1 MLNFQHLF
9 IQRANMNQSSDSR
22 RPIASRESN
31 WAKVSARWLAKRNVS
46 PNFISILSIVFSIVA
61 FIAFYLDVGAAS
73 NHTVLM
79 ILAIVGIEG
88 RLIMNLF
95 DGMVAVEHNKKS
107 VVGGLY
113 NEVPDRVAD
122 TFIIIGAGL
131 LAKDF
136 PYGMDLAYIATI
148 LAVVTA
154 YIRTLGASLNC
165 GHHFLG
171 PMAKQ
176 HRMALLAVSC
186 VIAIWYT
193 HVFYYVLI
201 VMNIGLLITCYRRLS
216 KVATLLKQGSSNV
229 K

>member
-1 MLNFQHLF
+1 M
-9 IQRANMNQSSDSR
+9 
-22 RPIASRESN
+22 
-31 WAKVSARWLAKRNVS
+31 
-46 PNFISILSIVFSIVA
+46 A
-61 FIAFYLDVGAAS
+61 FIAFYVDANGAS

-122 TFIIIGAGL
+122 TFIIVGSGL

-136 PYGMDLAYIATI
+136 PYGMDLAYAATI

-176 HRMALLAVSC
+176 HRMALLAISC
-186 VIAIWYT
+186 VIAIWYPP
-193 HVFYYVLI
+193 VFYYALI
-201 VMNIGLLITCYRRLS
+201 IMNIGLIVTCYRRLS
-216 KVATLLKQGSSNV
+216 KVATLLRQGSGI

>member
-1 MLNFQHLF
+1 
-9 IQRANMNQSSDSR
+9 
-22 RPIASRESN
+22 
-31 WAKVSARWLAKRNVS
+31 
-46 PNFISILSIVFSIVA
+46 
-61 FIAFYLDVGAAS
+61 
-73 NHTVLM
+73 M

-122 TFIIIGAGL
+122 SFIIIGAGL
-131 LAKDF
+131 LVKDF
-136 PYGMDLAYIATI
+136 PYGMDLAYIASI

-165 GHHFLG
+165 GQHFLG

-176 HRMALLAVSC
+176 HRMALLAGSC

-193 HVFYYVLI
+193 PVFYYALI

-216 KVATLLKQGSSNV
+216 KVATLLKQGSSNT

>member
-1 MLNFQHLF
+1 
-9 IQRANMNQSSDSR
+9 MNQTSDGR
-22 RPIASRESN
+22 RPIASRESG
-31 WAKVSARWLAKRNVS
+31 WAKASARWLAKRNVS
-46 PNFISILSIVFSIVA
+46 PNFISVLSIVFSIVA
-61 FIAFYLDVGAAS
+61 FVAFYFDAAATG

-107 VVGGLY
+107 SVGGLY
-113 NEVPDRVAD
+113 NEVPDRVGDA
-122 TFIIIGAGL
+122 FIILGAGL
-131 LAKDF
+131 LAKEQ

-176 HRMALLAVSC
+176 HRMALLAISC
-186 VIAIWYT
+186 IIGIWYSP
-193 HVFYYVLI
+193 VFYYALI
-201 VMNIGLLITCYRRLS
+201 VMNIGLLVTCYRRLS
-216 KVATLLKQGSSNV
+216 KVATLLKQKSSDIN
-229 K
+229 

>member
-1 MLNFQHLF
+1 
-9 IQRANMNQSSDSR
+9 
-22 RPIASRESN
+22 
-31 WAKVSARWLAKRNVS
+31 
-46 PNFISILSIVFSIVA
+46 
-61 FIAFYLDVGAAS
+61 
-73 NHTVLM
+73 M

-136 PYGMDLAYIATI
+136 PYGMDLAYMATI

-193 HVFYYVLI
+193 PVFYYALL

-216 KVATLLKQGSSNV
+216 KVATLLKQGSSDV

>member
-1 MLNFQHLF
+1 
-9 IQRANMNQSSDSR
+9 MNQTSDGR
-22 RPIASRESN
+22 RPIASRESG
-31 WAKVSARWLAKRNVS
+31 WAKASARWLAKRNVS
-46 PNFISILSIVFSIVA
+46 PNFISVLSIVFSIVA
-61 FIAFYLDVGAAS
+61 FVAFYVDSAGS
-73 NHTVLM
+73 GNHTVLM
-79 ILAIVGIEG
+79 ILAFIGIEG

-122 TFIIIGAGL
+122 SFIILGAGL
-131 LAKDF
+131 LAKGE
-136 PYGMDLAYIATI
+136 PYGMDLAYLATI

-186 VIAIWYT
+186 IVGIWYT
-193 HVFYYVLI
+193 PVFYYALI
-201 VMNIGLLITCYRRLS
+201 VMNVGMLITCYRRLS
-216 KVATLLKQGSSNV
+216 KVATLLKQKSTDTH
-229 K
+229 

>member
-1 MLNFQHLF
+1 M
-9 IQRANMNQSSDSR
+9 
-22 RPIASRESN
+22 
-31 WAKVSARWLAKRNVS
+31 
-46 PNFISILSIVFSIVA
+46 ILSVI
-61 FIAFYLDVGAAS
+61 
-73 NHTVLM
+73 
-79 ILAIVGIEG
+79 GIEG

-107 VVGGLY
+107 AVGGLY

-131 LAKDF
+131 LTKGF

-176 HRMALLAVSC
+176 HRMALLAGSC
-186 VIAIWYT
+186 IVAIWYPP
-193 HVFYYVLI
+193 VFYYSMI
-201 VMNIGLLITCYRRLS
+201 VMNIGLIITCYRRLS
-216 KVATLLKQGSSNV
+216 KVAGLLKQRSSDI

>member
-1 MLNFQHLF
+1 
-9 IQRANMNQSSDSR
+9 MNETTDSR

-31 WAKVSARWLAKRNVS
+31 WAKASAKWLAKRNVS
-46 PNFISILSIVFSIVA
+46 PNFISVLSIFFSIVA
-61 FIAFYLDVGAAS
+61 FVAFYLDANAALS
-73 NHTVLM
+73 HALLM
-79 ILAIVGIEG
+79 ILAVVGIEG

-95 DGMVAVEHNKKS
+95 DGMVAVEHNRKS

-122 TFIIIGAGL
+122 TFIILGAGL
-131 LAKDF
+131 LAKNF

-154 YIRTLGASLNC
+154 YIRTLGASLHC

-176 HRMALLAVSC
+176 HRMALLAGSC
-186 VIAIWYT
+186 IVGIWYT
-193 HVFYYVLI
+193 PVFYYALL
-201 VMNIGLLITCYRRLS
+201 VMNIGLVITCYRRLS
-216 KVATLLKQGSSNV
+216 KVATLLRQQSSD

>member
-1 MLNFQHLF
+1 
-9 IQRANMNQSSDSR
+9 MNETTDGR
-22 RPIASRESN
+22 RPIASRESG
-31 WAKVSARWLAKRNVS
+31 WAKASARWLAERNVS
-46 PNFISILSIVFSIVA
+46 PNFISVLSIVFSIVA
-61 FIAFYLDVGAAS
+61 FVAFYLDSNATG
-73 NHTVLM
+73 NHTVFM
-79 ILAIVGIEG
+79 ILAIIGIEG

-122 TFIIIGAGL
+122 SFIILGAGL
-131 LAKDF
+131 LAKGE
-136 PYGMDLAYIATI
+136 PYGMDLAYVATI

-176 HRMALLAVSC
+176 HRMAILAVSC
-186 VIAIWYT
+186 IVGIWYT
-193 HVFYYVLI
+193 PVFYYALI
-201 VMNIGLLITCYRRLS
+201 VMNVGLLITCYRRLS
-216 KVATLLKQGSSNV
+216 KVATLLKQKSSDTH
-229 K
+229 